1 MKASVTKFETLVCT
15 ALALSVV
22 TTFAA
27 LLNALADPDGEVRH
41 HAGEALRLAGPAAQP
56 VLPM

>member
-1 MKASVTKFETLVCT
+1 MEMKSHVTKFEALVCT

-27 LLNALADPDGEVRH
+27 LLNAMFSVTVVA
-41 HAGEALRLAGPAAQP
+41 
-56 VLPM
+56 

>member
-1 MKASVTKFETLVCT
+1 MTMKASVNKFETLVCT

-27 LLNALADPDGEVRH
+27 LLNAMFNVAIV
-41 HAGEALRLAGPAAQP
+41 A
-56 VLPM
+56 

>member
-1 MKASVTKFETLVCT
+1 MKSRVTKFESLVCT

-27 LLNALADPDGEVRH
+27 LLNAIFSMSIVA
-41 HAGEALRLAGPAAQP
+41 
-56 VLPM
+56 

>member
-1 MKASVTKFETLVCT
+1 MERSYLKFETLVCT

-27 LLNALADPDGEVRH
+27 LLNAMFSMSIVA
-41 HAGEALRLAGPAAQP
+41 
-56 VLPM
+56 

>member
-15 ALALSVV
+15 ALAVSVV

-27 LLNALADPDGEVRH
+27 LLNAMFSVTVVA
-41 HAGEALRLAGPAAQP
+41 
-56 VLPM
+56 

>member
-22 TTFAA
+22 TTFAPA
-27 LLNALADPDGEVRH
+27 IVLA
-41 HAGEALRLAGPAAQP
+41 RL
-56 VLPM
+56 

>member
-1 MKASVTKFETLVCT
+1 MKTTVTKFETLVCT

-27 LLNALADPDGEVRH
+27 LLNAMFSMTIVA
-41 HAGEALRLAGPAAQP
+41 
-56 VLPM
+56 

>member
-1 MKASVTKFETLVCT
+1 MITQTTGRTTMKTTVTKFETLVCT

-27 LLNALADPDGEVRH
+27 LLNAMFSMTIVA
-41 HAGEALRLAGPAAQP
+41 
-56 VLPM
+56 